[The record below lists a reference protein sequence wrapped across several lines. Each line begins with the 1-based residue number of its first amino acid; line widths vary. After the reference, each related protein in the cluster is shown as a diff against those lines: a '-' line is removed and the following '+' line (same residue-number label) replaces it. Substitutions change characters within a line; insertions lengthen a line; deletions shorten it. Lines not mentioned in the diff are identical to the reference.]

1 MSEKKISYGKQNI
14 DDSDINEVI
23 RVLKSDWLTQ
33 GPEVNN
39 FEKNLCNYFGSANAI
54 AVANGTASLH
64 LIAKAS
70 GWNSDDTVITSPIS
84 FLASIN
90 CALYCN
96 AKPDFADIDEKSYTI
111 DPKKLEEKILQLKK
125 AGKKV
130 KAVVAVDFAGNVCDW
145 KSLKALSEKHNFH
158 LINDFCHALGAEY
171 FNDKQYAVKYA
182 EAVNMSFHPVKH
194 ITTGEGGA
202 VLTDNSVLA
211 EKIKLLRTHGMTK
224 DVNLLEENH
233 GSWYYEMVDLG
244 FNYRI
249 TDFQCALGSNQ
260 LKKLDEYLIKRR
272 KIASLYDQAF
282 ANIDNIIIPFVKPE
296 VKHAYHLYPLQI
308 DFDKFGIS
316 RRELFEQLAKKNIF
330 CQVHYIPIHLQPY
343 YRNNFGFKKNDFPVA
358 EKFYSREISLPV
370 YPDLS
375 EDDQLF
381 VIESLKSILKI

>member
-14 DDSDINEVI
+14 DDSDLNEVI
-23 RVLKSDWLTQ
+23 RVLKTDWLTQ

-96 AKPDFADIDEKSYTI
+96 ANPDFADIDEKTYTI
-111 DPKKLEEKILQLKK
+111 DPGKLEEKILQLKK
-125 AGKKV
+125 SGKKV

-145 KSLKALSEKHNFH
+145 KSLKSLSEKYNFE
-158 LINDFCHALGAEY
+158 LINDFCHALGADY

-260 LKKLDEYLIKRR
+260 LKKLDEFLIKRR
-272 KIASLYDQAF
+272 KIASLYDKAF
-282 ANIDNIIIPFVKPE
+282 ADIDNITIPFVRPE
-296 VKHAYHLYPLQI
+296 VKHAYHLYPLLI

-316 RRELFEQLAKKNIF
+316 RKELFEQLASKNIF

-375 EDDQLF
+375 EANQLF